1 MKCRK
6 KSLDHMRGR
15 KGGILKNINM
25 LVYQDE
31 LKMFC

>member
-6 KSLDHMRGR
+6 KSSHHMRGR
-15 KGGILKNINM
+15 KGGILENIHM
-25 LVYQDE
+25 PVYQDE